1 VSSLRTRAGRLP
13 GSPTVERTT
22 TTNAAAARQVHRR
35 LGSWLVLIAGV
46 VALAFWWSARAGA
59 QEASEQAAD
68 QGGDVAL
75 GAQLYSQAC
84 AQCHAA
90 DGSGAIVPGTDRR
103 APALTGRPEITAAY
117 MDVVLRTGRMPP
129 AADPFDNQPR
139 EVAYDD
145 EQRAAIVAWTVQQ
158 FDLAEDI
165 PAVPEGNAGRGQ
177 SVYAANCAQCHGS
190 TGAGGV
196 AGGGAWTPDVS
207 SYDAV
212 TVAEAVRVGPFQMPA
227 FGPEQITDQELGDV
241 AAFLEEVSHEE
252 GTPVGLVEL
261 NPVFAS
267 GFVALL
273 ALAMILSL
281 FWISAKPTWFPDPE
295 RPDEPHGGNPGD
307 VADPSEHPTDS
318 GGPGRDE

>member
-1 VSSLRTRAGRLP
+1 MRTRAGRLP
-13 GSPTVERTT
+13 GSSTVERDATP
-22 TTNAAAARQVHRR
+22 NAIAVHQIHRR
-35 LGSWLVLIAGV
+35 LGSWLVLFACVI
-46 VALAFWWSARAGA
+46 ALAVWWSA
-59 QEASEQAAD
+59 QEASANAAG
-68 QGGDVAL
+68 QTGDVAL

-90 DGSGAIVPGTDRR
+90 DGSGVIVRDTARR
-103 APALTGRPEITAAY
+103 APALAGRPEITAAY
-117 MDVVLRTGRMPP
+117 MDLVMRTGRMPP
-129 AADPFDNQPR
+129 ASDPFDNQPR
-139 EVAYDD
+139 EVAFND
-145 EQRAAIVAWTVQQ
+145 EERAAIVAWTVRQ

-196 AGGGAWTPDVS
+196 AGGGAWTPDVTG
-207 SYDAV
+207 YDAV
-212 TVAEAVRVGPFQMPA
+212 TIAEAVRVGPFQMPA

-241 AAFLEEVSHEE
+241 AAFLEEVGHEE

-295 RPDEPHGGNPGD
+295 RPGEPRADDPDHL
-307 VADPSEHPTDS
+307 ADPSEHSTDS